1 MKAPEGIAGN
11 FVLYALGFSS
21 VAFDGHAGPWRR
33 EDVQAIGGADLMD
46 AEEMSAIAYYDDAM
60 KAVGASN
67 DGEAADGLI
76 STGAFGLGD
85 GVRLGNAGADEIL
98 LADSALRELVTA
110 LAAQNDDERSD
121 AAAVE

>member
-1 MKAPEGIAGN
+1 MKAPEGVAGN

-21 VAFDGHAGPWRR
+21 VAFNGYAGTRRR

-46 AEEMSAIAYYDDAM
+46 AEEMSAITYYDDAM

-98 LADSALRELVTA
+98 LADSTLRELVTA

>member
-21 VAFDGHAGPWRR
+21 VAFNGYARTRR
-33 EDVQAIGGADLMD
+33 SEDVQAIGGADLMD
-46 AEEMSAIAYYDDAM
+46 AEEMSAITYYDDAM
-60 KAVGASN
+60 KAVGACN

-76 STGAFGLGD
+76 STGAFGLRD

-110 LAAQNDDERSD
+110 LAPQNDDERSD